1 MEKYAQIIN
10 SLTAEQKIEFLEKAL
25 LNSKELQSQF
35 ANYFANNQKDKVG
48 ISIDFNEKVI
58 EMANEY
64 QEQLEALELNEPDY
78 DRYHNRQDRYYEEWE
93 MAQEA
98 VEEEVDELFQSYK
111 VDMIA
116 QISQGNIE
124 MAMAQFTGL
133 LIACNDAEVDDEF
146 DNLGDPLT
154 YFINCLN
161 ELEKELEVEIYRII
175 FNPNAVSKTIKNI
188 MLCFKNGEANLY
200 SPDIHDAI
208 MTVLLRNNNG
218 SGESVY
224 EDFKLNATN
233 IELFPNTYLQATR
246 IANAASW
253 VMEAERLGAFN
264 VGVATELLEYQ
275 LIEDKVSFHKNAKIL
290 FPLFQDKL
298 INLIANGI
306 DDNYDE
312 EFSRKILAYK
322 INSQRKIEDYKRL
335 AHLLSK
341 DEKLL
346 LISAFQNSF
355 SYEFY
360 IQMLEIEKMDMEIL
374 DYAKKTDIGYLS
386 KLSFVMRSV
395 IVKYP
400 EKCFEILKPKI
411 LLFLQNNMGRNY
423 YHEVAEMLKFL
434 LTSKSNTIAVYDLID
449 EITTTYNRRP
459 ALKDELKSVG
469 LLKR

>member
-1 MEKYAQIIN
+1 MEKYAQIIS

-35 ANYFANNQKDKVG
+35 ANYFTNNQKDKVH
-48 ISIDFNEKVI
+48 IAVNFNEKVI

-78 DRYHNRQDRYYEEWE
+78 DRYHYRQDRYYDDWE

-98 VEEEVDELFQSYK
+98 AEDEVDELFQSYK

-124 MAMAQFTGL
+124 VAMAQLTGL
-133 LIACNDAEVDDEF
+133 LIACYEADVDDEYE
-146 DNLGDPLT
+146 NLGDPQT
-154 YFINCLN
+154 YFINCLK
-161 ELEKELEVEIYRII
+161 ELEKELEVEINRTIL
-175 FNPNAVSKTIKNI
+175 NDKAVSETIKNN
-188 MLCFKNGEANLY
+188 MLCFKNGEANLF

-208 MTVLLRNNNG
+208 MTSLLHNSTE

-224 EDFKLNATN
+224 EDFKLNGTN

-253 VMEAERLGAFN
+253 VSEAERLSTFN
-264 VGVATELLEYQ
+264 VEVAAELLEYQ
-275 LIEDKVSFHKNAKIL
+275 SIEDKVSFHKNAKIL

-298 INLIANGI
+298 IDLIAAGI
-306 DDNYDE
+306 DDNYEVD
-312 EFSRKILAYK
+312 FSRKILAYK
-322 INSQRKIEDYKRL
+322 INLQQKIEDYKRL

-346 LISAFQNSF
+346 FIRAFQNS
-355 SYEFY
+355 YAHEFY
-360 IQMLEIEKMDMEIL
+360 IQMLEVEKMDMEIL
-374 DYAKKTDIGYLS
+374 EYAKIYTGYLS

-395 IVKYP
+395 IEKYP
-400 EKCFEILKPKI
+400 GKCFEISKPKI
-411 LLFLQNNMGRNY
+411 LLSLQNNIGRNY
-423 YHEVAEMLKFL
+423 YHEVAELLKFL

-449 EITTTYNRRP
+449 ELTTTYNRRP

-469 LLKR
+469 LLKK